1 MSQSSIFALCAAV
14 IAASEFY
21 FAKAELIN
29 EKYCKS
35 VKSSA
40 NDHLC
45 AYETDCGCN
54 KL

>member
-14 IAASEFY
+14 IATSEFY

-40 NDHLC
+40 YERLC
-45 AYETDCGCN
+45 AYETVGGCN